1 MCVFKKKSHGE
12 VNVGWVTISAE
23 LPRLSSIWKH
33 RGQADDPPEHRGEHR
48 AVGSRPAASVPRCQQ
63 AAVPARGPAPP
74 LRARGSARVRGRGSR
89 PLLAIWPRQ
98 RRLGLCHRP
107 TRAGWKIQFARFN
120 KKCCRAAAQVKT
132 TVQLFANALCEVK
145 HKNNAWKQHSLL
157 AFCLPFERGVRLA

>member
-1 MCVFKKKSHGE
+1 MLAEWPSQQSYPGFPASE
-12 VNVGWVTISAE
+12 NTAARLTILLSTVGNTEPWAPV
-23 LPRLSSIWKH
+23 R
-33 RGQADDPPEHRGEHR
+33 PPP
-48 AVGSRPAASVPRCQQ
+48 SPRCQQ

-107 TRAGWKIQFARFN
+107 TRDGWKIQFARFN

-132 TVQLFANALCEVK
+132 TVQLFANALCKVK